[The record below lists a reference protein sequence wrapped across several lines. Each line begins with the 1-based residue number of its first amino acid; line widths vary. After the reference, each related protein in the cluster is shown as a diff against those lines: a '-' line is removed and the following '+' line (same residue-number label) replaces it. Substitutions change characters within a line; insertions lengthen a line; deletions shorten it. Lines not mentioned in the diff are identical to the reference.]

1 MRTKKR
7 RGNITLLALFV
18 LLASALIGVLVALF
32 MKYFLRYSDDVL
44 SYEKVHYLA
53 KAGTE
58 LGLALV
64 NSRGPG
70 LSFDNTELID
80 KLCKSNF
87 TCPHQVEEGKEC
99 MFSACFSLKIE
110 GLARGIKRCS
120 SEQNTQIKAKHFLAI
135 PLFQDS

>member
-44 SYEKVHYLA
+44 SYEKAHYLA

-70 LSFDNTELID
+70 LNFDNTELID

-87 TCPHQVEEGKEC
+87 TCPHKVAEGEEC
-99 MFSACFSLKIE
+99 MFSGCFSLKIE
-110 GLARGIKRCS
+110 GLGSGYQHCS
-120 SEQNTQIKAKHFLAI
+120 HERKKEV
-135 PLFQDS
+135 